1 MSKSKIFFY
10 FCVSFIS
17 GVAVRQA
24 LNISQSRLFNGTVFI
39 LGISEIFILGI
50 FLIFLLGVLLIS
62 VFYNNRKTVFIGF
75 CIIFFGIGIWR
86 IDLAIFKNENNDFIK
101 YGLFDKKV
109 DLEAV
114 VVGEPQNSEK
124 SLRLI
129 VGDVKINGKS
139 YNGKIIITTFKYPEF
154 KFNDVIKISG
164 KLEIPVVLDNFDYQK
179 YLEKDNIFAT
189 MGFPKVE
196 LIGHKKA
203 GISII
208 YEGILAFKSKLRESI
223 QKNFAPPQSST
234 LEGMIL
240 GDNNALSS
248 DFKNKLNITG
258 LRHIIAISG
267 THVVILSSILM
278 SLFISIGLWRSQAF
292 SLSIFF
298 IIIYVILSGN
308 PASGVRS
315 LIMGVIFMYGQ
326 KIGRKSI
333 SARTI
338 VIAGALMLLIN
349 PLLLFYDV
357 GFQLSFLACF
367 GMIYLSPIFS
377 KLFKSFLNDRFV
389 NLQSMISTTLA
400 AQAFTLPI
408 MVYNFGNISFISII
422 TNILALPVVYPLMV
436 FGFVSTFTG
445 VFFDLVSWIFVLP
458 AWFFLT
464 YFIKIIEVFS
474 LPQFLFQINNIH
486 WLYLVLSYF
495 ALFGY
500 VLFYNKKSPKG
511 FLREK

>member
-10 FCVSFIS
+10 LCVSFIF
-17 GVAVRQA
+17 GVAIGQA
-24 LNISQSRLFNGTVFI
+24 LNISQPVI
-39 LGISEIFILGI
+39 PAVFILGI
-50 FLIFLLGVLLIS
+50 FLIFLLGVFLIS
-62 VFYNNRKTVFIGF
+62 IFYNNRKAVLIGL
-75 CIIFFGIGIWR
+75 CIICIGTGIWR
-86 IDLAIFKNENNDFIK
+86 ADYVIFKNKNNDFIK
-101 YGLFDKKV
+101 YGLLDKTT
-109 DLEAV
+109 DLEATV
-114 VVGEPQNSEK
+114 ISEPQSSEK
-124 SLRLI
+124 SLRL
-129 VGDVKINGKS
+129 VAGDIRINGKS
-139 YNGKIIITTFKYPEF
+139 IGGKIAVTTFKYPEF
-154 KFNDVIKISG
+154 KFNDIIKISG
-164 KLEIPVVLDNFDYQK
+164 KLEVPVILDNFDYQK

-189 MGFPKVE
+189 MSFPKVE

-208 YEGILAFKSKLRESI
+208 YEGILSFKSKLRESI
-223 QKNFAPPQSST
+223 QKNFSPPQSST

-248 DFKNKLNITG
+248 DFKSKLNITG

-278 SLFISIGLWRSQAF
+278 SFFIAIGLWRGQAF
-292 SLSIFF
+292 YLSIFF
-298 IIIYVILSGN
+298 IIIYVVLSGN

-338 VIAGALMLLIN
+338 VIAGTLMLLIN

-367 GMIYLSPIFS
+367 GMIYLSPIFLNLF
-377 KLFKSFLNDRFV
+377 KLFLKEKFI
-389 NLQSMISTTLA
+389 NLQSMVSTTLA

-436 FGFVSTFTG
+436 FGFISTFAG
-445 VFFDLVSWIFVLP
+445 VFFDLVSWVFVLP

-495 ALFGY
+495 ALFGFIF
-500 VLFYNKKSPKG
+500 FYNKKSPKG
-511 FLREK
+511 FLKEK

>member
-1 MSKSKIFFY
+1 M
-10 FCVSFIS
+10 VSGS
-17 GVAVRQA
+17 
-24 LNISQSRLFNGTVFI
+24 
-39 LGISEIFILGI
+39 
-50 FLIFLLGVLLIS
+50 
-62 VFYNNRKTVFIGF
+62 
-75 CIIFFGIGIWR
+75 
-86 IDLAIFKNENNDFIK
+86 
-101 YGLFDKKV
+101 
-109 DLEAV
+109 
-114 VVGEPQNSEK
+114 
-124 SLRLI
+124 
-129 VGDVKINGKS
+129 
-139 YNGKIIITTFKYPEF
+139 
-154 KFNDVIKISG
+154 
-164 KLEIPVVLDNFDYQK
+164 
-179 YLEKDNIFAT
+179 
-189 MGFPKVE
+189 
-196 LIGHKKA
+196 
-203 GISII
+203 
-208 YEGILAFKSKLRESI
+208 
-223 QKNFAPPQSST
+223 
-234 LEGMIL
+234 
-240 GDNNALSS
+240 
-248 DFKNKLNITG
+248 
-258 LRHIIAISG
+258 
-267 THVVILSSILM
+267 HVVILSSILM
-278 SLFISIGLWRSQAF
+278 SFFIAIGLWRGQAF
-292 SLSIFF
+292 YLSIFF
-298 IIIYVILSGN
+298 IIIYVVLSGN

-367 GMIYLSPIFS
+367 GMIYLSPIFLN
-377 KLFKSFLNDRFV
+377 LFKSFLNEKFI
-389 NLQSMISTTLA
+389 NLQSMVSTTLA

-474 LPQFLFQINNIH
+474 LPQFLFQLDNIH

-495 ALFGY
+495 VLFG
-500 VLFYNKKSPKG
+500 FIFFFNKKSPKG